1 MRIFAKKDRGEKRD
15 RSEKSQSRLGS
26 SDSDEDD
33 DDDPAAAANLEY
45 AKPDPNFGSNAFV
58 ETDKPQTWNVIVRV
72 IEGRDLKAGA
82 MRVRASLEAHQ
93 KCTRVCAQDDPSW
106 KQNLVFTL
114 KKMSLQ
120 NLAPQ
125 SLSIKVTRVKR
136 FSEKVKGEFCCPMGA
151 VIHSTGRAVISKWV
165 ALASPFDDEDDD
177 AVMENRGFLKVSIA
191 VYSMNESPPKM
202 SDDADADKEE
212 IWSGA
217 QLEEIS
223 LRVRLFRLHQ
233 LADEIH
239 QEVETNKG
247 KKPTKFAV
255 EVSVGSEIAMSNA
268 VENSMYNLDDVVMNA
283 VSFNQ
288 DLIIPMMW
296 PTVIS
301 KIFFRLFICKG
312 KKKRFI
318 GQAFIFMRSIYEPGN
333 KGYMPTFGPSFLNF
347 YGYEHK
353 KKLWR
358 WAVGKNRMTDCD
370 GCKYLARLLVS
381 IGVVEYAGESVQR
394 TFIDHTSLVHS
405 KLFENMHRYT
415 VYCSFSACN
424 LINPLFA
431 SDQVSFLVSMGEF
444 GSTGTLLSRNRNS
457 VLGALP
463 DHDDG
468 KYFSMPWGNHKP
480 STEVPG
486 LWEDVDA
493 RLERSNAIMKVGI
506 MLDELLKAARRVGED
521 KNDEVASLAVEA
533 LEHMHCMMERLLI
546 HHRTSFTKN
555 EKDICWENTRKM
567 CMEKILK
574 EIDGFKYDE
583 TEFFDN
589 MAEKVVRFLQRMR
602 ENVLRLA
609 KDDQISLPYVMI
621 KMLASGRVVGYV
633 KVPAQE
639 IFYSENESL
648 CGQFCGRIRALSLCW
663 PTADDRKNRLEEF
676 PAVVHVRMWF
686 GRRGYDWSWNEYCQ
700 PAEMKYYCEI
710 FAYQKKN
717 KLTSNWKEAITYTN
731 ENRTED
737 MSEFRTT
744 CPYGWRYMGNWVV
757 RNTHDMWVCSSDGC
771 PTFVDKVFEVQ
782 KWSDG
787 EWHPHQFTDYFG
799 GIIEKERMKDP
810 GEGWK
815 YEGKWAPDRNQNY
828 GDKSGFVYAISEVF
842 WGEPGIVENERRP
855 DHKYRRRCI
864 KRVRKAVDFHNQDFN
879 AYQQSLGDTK
889 WEYANGENKPFHYTE
904 VQGDCI
910 RRRRFMM
917 EMERL
922 TDLPPER
929 EHEKYFIP
937 RLYNV
942 HEVTTTWQ
950 LRCYFLWAKDLLPVV
965 KNSARAFVRVTYI
978 TKAKQTLVV
987 EDSQNPVWNETLI
1000 FDKMLIPGGKL
1011 QISLNPPM
1019 VMVEVRGELKNGGE
1033 VFLGRF
1039 QCTPKVIIATAIDQ
1053 RAKPRWNTL
1062 TFGLGRSRGSVLAC
1076 FELFCQDKSTID
1088 CLPLLPMRKSID
1100 NRFEV
1105 PGELRPKFNN
1115 YAIQILCWGVRNLK
1129 KYQFLSVRQPF
1140 LELII
1145 GDMDTRTDR
1154 IQNVSKEPNFP
1165 TPLITFPM
1173 VSLPAELH
1181 LSPPIVINLYDTR
1194 AFKRE
1199 PLVGVCHISNL
1210 HRYTR
1215 VASRKAGGSEKSDW
1229 SKYDQLIETEDNI
1242 LANTPVAPSLRREDM
1257 PELDWW
1263 SKYYASLGHPEKAP
1277 GFAESGIEYL
1287 TIFKVCLE
1295 QVGSY
1300 NGFMDFLDTFPF
1312 VKSSRGNY
1320 DDPEE
1325 KEKTGELKGKVF
1337 ITKIPDKCSETVLLD
1352 PPGVEFL
1359 GTVKCLMRLYLIEAT
1374 GLVSQRKNGMLDP
1387 YVIVRIG
1394 KNKVNL
1400 KKKYR
1405 PDTLDPTFGECIE
1418 LEVNIPVEK
1427 DLKITIMDYRKLIPD
1442 DTIGSTRIDL
1452 ENRLLTKWRA
1462 TVGLSRQHTIQGEM
1476 QWRDQLTPLDALK
1489 GYCKKMLVDP
1499 PIIIERNGDV
1509 GLSILGIEFMYSSV
1523 MQELEEWD
1531 KAMER
1536 ASAGSDPKDKSE
1548 SAEEKEDDK
1557 ESKKKW
1563 RRGDEVLAKR
1573 ASIAQHGERHRNVEL
1588 TPEQRLL
1595 VRKQARERII
1605 GRPLQQV
1612 ALHILLKMNLVPEHV
1627 ETRTLYTEMG
1637 GSTPCGE
1644 LRMFVDLFP
1653 LVYGPVP
1660 PAIDIKPRDP
1670 DKYQLRIALFNVS
1683 HAIPVKRSFG
1693 TPTSDLYVKVL
1704 INGSQKAQTSDVH
1717 FRKASEDMVEPFVII
1732 QLWDKNKLR
1741 KDVMLGQMVMD
1752 LTNFKEGLD
1761 DPEEIGIM
1769 RRRPLKDRCNI
1780 CSRRCCCVRACIFC
1794 KDTRCGCKFKKNAK
1808 IPLPI
1813 PPRYKKPKDNEVN
1826 VINLFDSDTIR
1837 GWWPVLTNDYLH
1849 RNKDD
1854 AALKKKNDDYTA
1866 DNLYIMG
1873 LLELE
1878 MSIVTAEE
1886 AEADPVGKKRKEPNH
1901 SPYLP
1906 KPLRSRWN
1914 MFFITS
1920 RIRPCLCWAWHRF
1933 GAQIVCWGIVIFLLL
1948 ISVYG
1953 LVVNWPVVIAF
1964 LTR

>member
-1 MRIFAKKDRGEKRD
+1 NLEDQPPGEVYFLIFNLTNNTAKTKKIKSAIGLGLLKSHTADIGKTFGPEEEHPDPNERENKGESRVMRIFAKKDRGEKRD

-358 WAVGKNRMTDCD
+358 
-370 GCKYLARLLVS
+370 YLARLLVS

-405 KLFENMHRYT
+405 KLFE
-415 VYCSFSACN
+415 
-424 LINPLFA
+424 
-431 SDQVSFLVSMGEF
+431 VSFLVSMGEF

-493 RLERSNAIMKVGI
+493 RLERSNAIMK
-506 MLDELLKAARRVGED
+506 
-521 KNDEVASLAVEA
+521 
-533 LEHMHCMMERLLI
+533 
-546 HHRTSFTKN
+546 
-555 EKDICWENTRKM
+555 
-567 CMEKILK
+567 ILK

-639 IFYSENESL
+639 
-648 CGQFCGRIRALSLCW
+648 
-663 PTADDRKNRLEEF
+663 F

-737 MSEFRTT
+737 MSEFKTT

-810 GEGWK
+810 GE
-815 YEGKWAPDRNQNY
+815 
-828 GDKSGFVYAISEVF
+828 
-842 WGEPGIVENERRP
+842 EPGIVENERRP

-889 WEYANGENKPFHYTE
+889 WE
-904 VQGDCI
+904 
-910 RRRRFMM
+910 
-917 EMERL
+917 
-922 TDLPPER
+922 
-929 EHEKYFIP
+929 
-937 RLYNV
+937 
-942 HEVTTTWQ
+942 
-950 LRCYFLWAKDLLPVV
+950 
-965 KNSARAFVRVTYI
+965 
-978 TKAKQTLVV
+978 
-987 EDSQNPVWNETLI
+987 
-1000 FDKMLIPGGKL
+1000 
-1011 QISLNPPM
+1011 
-1019 VMVEVRGELKNGGE
+1019 

-1062 TFGLGRSRGSVLAC
+1062 TFGLGRSS
-1076 FELFCQDKSTID
+1076 
-1088 CLPLLPMRKSID
+1088 

-1173 VSLPAELH
+1173 VSLPADLH
-1181 LSPPIVINLYDTR
+1181 FSPPIVINLYDTR

-1215 VASRKAGGSEKSDW
+1215 VASRKKSDW

-1717 FRKASEDMVEPFVII
+1717 FRSTDGCGEFNYRFVINIAFNPWERKIVSYNKKRLFRKASEDMVEPFVII

-1752 LTNFKEGLD
+1752 LTNFKGKFESAD
-1761 DPEEIGIM
+1761 SDP
-1769 RRRPLKDRCNI
+1769 
-1780 CSRRCCCVRACIFC
+1780 FQ
-1794 KDTRCGCKFKKNAK
+1794 
-1808 IPLPI
+1808 
-1813 PPRYKKPKDNEVN
+1813 RYKKPKDNEVN

-1920 RIRPCLCWAWHRF
+1920 R
-1933 GAQIVCWGIVIFLLL
+1933 
-1948 ISVYG
+1948 
-1953 LVVNWPVVIAF
+1953 
-1964 LTR
+1964 